1 MHALHIRR
9 NAWRYA
15 GVNSINGQYF
25 IFTYEYTANVTVTAT
40 NVTVKVDKVETSR
53 VRVSGR

>member
-1 MHALHIRR
+1 M
-9 NAWRYA
+9 
-15 GVNSINGQYF
+15 NSINGQYF